1 MDPRRLIEAALFMS
15 GREMSVPELKK
26 LTGIASA
33 GHVKEIV
40 GKLRGEYDSL
50 GSSIEIFEGD
60 NAYIMRVRD
69 EYSGSVR
76 QFAQDVAISKSA
88 LRTLSYIAR
97 HNGILKSEVVKRIGS
112 VIYEDVKELVENGFI
127 FQRKYGRSSKLFLT
141 DKFRAYFEKGEAVSA
156 SSKKAAPSGG
166 KSAEGSG
173 GAQEDSGISEAS
185 EEGASGEGSGASED
199 SGKSGEPMES
209 AEGSSSAEEGNFSFS
224 DMDESGEEEK
234 FED

>member
-1 MDPRRLIEAALFMS
+1 MEPKRLIEAALFMS

-40 GKLRGEYDSL
+40 EELAGDYDSM
-50 GSSIEIFEGD
+50 GSSIEVFEGD
-60 NAYIMRVRD
+60 NAYILRVRD

-88 LRTLSYIAR
+88 LRTLSYIAK
-97 HNGILKSEVVKRIGS
+97 HNGILKSEVVRRIGS
-112 VIYEDVKELVENGFI
+112 VIYDDVKELVENGFV

-141 DKFRAYFEKGEAVSA
+141 DKFRAYFEKGAGTVST
-156 SSKKAAPSGG
+156 SPKKAVAGKESSGDSEAAPPEAAPAS
-166 KSAEGSG
+166 KDSAEG
-173 GAQEDSGISEAS
+173 AAP
-185 EEGASGEGSGASED
+185 SED
-199 SGKSGEPMES
+199 SGETTDEDSPAK
-209 AEGSSSAEEGNFSFS
+209 EGDFSFS
-224 DMDESGEEEK
+224 DMDESAEEDEK

>member
-1 MDPRRLIEAALFMS
+1 MDARRLIEAALFMS

-40 GKLRGEYDSL
+40 DGLREEYDSM
-50 GSSIEIFEGD
+50 GSSIEVFEGD

-69 EYSGSVR
+69 KYSGSVR

-112 VIYEDVKELVENGFI
+112 AIYDDVKELVENGFI

-141 DKFRAYFEKGEAVSA
+141 DKFRAYFEKGGGTVSA
-156 SSKKAAPSGG
+156 SSPKNAGAPSTESSGDLG
-166 KSAEGSG
+166 TSSESSA
-173 GAQEDSGISEAS
+173 D
-185 EEGASGEGSGASED
+185 SGEGSESSED
-199 SGKSGEPMES
+199 SGEASPGPEGSGESPK
-209 AEGSSSAEEGNFSFS
+209 EGSSAAEDFSFS

-234 FED
+234 FEE

>member
-1 MDPRRLIEAALFMS
+1 MEPKRLIEAALFMS

-40 GKLRGEYDSL
+40 EGLRSEYDSM

-60 NAYIMRVRD
+60 NAYLMRVRD
-69 EYSGSVR
+69 SYSGSVR
-76 QFAQDVAISKSA
+76 QFAQDIAISKSA
-88 LRTLSYIAR
+88 IRTLSYVAR

-112 VIYEDVKELVENGFI
+112 VIYDDVRELVENGFI

-141 DKFRAYFEKGEAVSA
+141 DKFRAYFEKGEGTIKTSSKPSGSA
-156 SSKKAAPSGG
+156 SSPSADSSGDSGSPQEENPSG
-166 KSAEGSG
+166 
-173 GAQEDSGISEAS
+173 SES
-185 EEGASGEGSGASED
+185 SD
-199 SGKSGEPMES
+199 
-209 AEGSSSAEEGNFSFS
+209 SSSDSDEPDSSESEPSKDGPSSGDFSFS
-224 DMDESGEEEK
+224 DMDEGGEEEEK